1 MTRKKFK
8 VGDIVYASSDDY
20 RVCKW
25 KIVAALSWDAFV
37 LKRRTSWYNDYF
49 RGYIDISV
57 KVPEEISKTKE
68 GCVI

>member
-1 MTRKKFK
+1 MSKHNFK
-8 VGDIVYASSDDY
+8 VGDIVYASNDGY

-49 RGYIDISV
+49 HGYIDISV
-57 KVPEEISKTKE
+57 KVPEEISKTKKE
-68 GCVI
+68 CVI